1 MTVATPSPPP
11 SPPSLPPATGSW
23 LPACTTV
30 NVGSGY
36 DLIAAAAA
44 APLSAASSSAV
55 PLGDSNYS
63 SSTTSSAE
71 VAAATAAA
79 ARKEAILNEMTGAE
93 FLASIGLSLSF
104 SPPPRRLPITN
115 LNETQGGSNNDT
127 VTGAAVCS
135 NDAAYTAGPTA
146 SPTVCMFINCYDVN
160 NQRSCFICS
169 GTFVGD
175 PSGAG
180 RLIFLTGKKKMFSV
194 IFSFLWEG
202 AAARSRSP
210 FVLPS
215 LCRRSKMAA
224 AERRENASQKRGG
237 LKNKRINGRGFLPF
251 LSFSHTLTLSP
262 KSKNN
267 KNINS
272 LPLLGRKLKHAPLA
286 G

>member
-1 MTVATPSPPP
+1 V
-11 SPPSLPPATGSW
+11 SW

-55 PLGDSNYS
+55 PLGDSNNS

-71 VAAATAAA
+71 VAAAAA

-180 RLIFLTGKKKMFSV
+180 RLIFLTGKKKMFSF
-194 IFSFLWEG
+194 IFYFLWEG

-210 FVLPS
+210 FILPS

-237 LKNKRINGRGFLPF
+237 IKKTNKRARFS
-251 LSFSHTLTLSP
+251 SFSFLLSHSHPLTQIQKQQKHQQPPTARP
-262 KSKNN
+262 KT
-267 KNINS
+267 
-272 LPLLGRKLKHAPLA
+272 
-286 G
+286 

>member
-36 DLIAAAAA
+36 DLVAAAAA

-55 PLGDSNYS
+55 PLGDSNNS

-71 VAAATAAA
+71 VAAAAA
-79 ARKEAILNEMTGAE
+79 ARKESILNEMTGAE

-104 SPPPRRLPITN
+104 SPLPRRLPITN

-180 RLIFLTGKKKMFSV
+180 RLIFLTGEKKMFSFFFFV
-194 IFSFLWEG
+194 GRGGSKESFSFCP
-202 AAARSRSP
+202 P
-210 FVLPS
+210 FS
-215 LCRRSKMAA
+215 LSALEDGRCR
-224 AERRENASQKRGG
+224 AERERKPKERR
-237 LKNKRINGRGFLPF
+237 LKK
-251 LSFSHTLTLSP
+251 
-262 KSKNN
+262 
-267 KNINS
+267 
-272 LPLLGRKLKHAPLA
+272 
-286 G
+286 